1 MNVKLTPLRMAGP
14 ARSLRPVRKR
24 FFWGFFSVKKL
35 ILAALLA
42 ATTASADAAVTY
54 TFAGTEDGGAAVSG
68 SITIDTDAL
77 LGANGAIDPALFYYY
92 ATDDGTNTALS
103 PFLSITFTS
112 GGTNP
117 TLLSAGDFTSQLLQ
131 ADPADGSFYLEL
143 QWSMTNSDNSITA
156 SDFILGGSGTAQ
168 TSSNGGLV
176 LPDFANSGTF
186 YFVASSG
193 TGANIT
199 LDTISSG
206 TLSFAA
212 PSGVP
217 EASSWAM
224 MVLGFGAVGYAA
236 RRRTRVAFA

>member
-1 MNVKLTPLRMAGP
+1 M
-14 ARSLRPVRKR
+14 
-24 FFWGFFSVKKL
+24 KKL
-35 ILAALLA
+35 VLAAFLA

-54 TFAGTEDGGAAVSG
+54 TFAGTDDGGAAVSG

-77 LGANGAIDPALFYYY
+77 VGGNGAIDPALFYYY
-92 ATDDGTNTALS
+92 STGDGANTTS
-103 PFLSITFTS
+103 NPFLSISFTS
-112 GGTNP
+112 AGTNP
-117 TLLSAGDFTSQLLQ
+117 SLLSAGDFTYQLLQ

-143 QWSMTNSDNSITA
+143 DWSVTNPDDSITA
-156 SDFILGGSGTAQ
+156 SSFLLGGSGAIL
-168 TSSNGGLV
+168 TSSAGGSV

-193 TGANIT
+193 TGENIT
-199 LDTISSG
+199 LDTVSSG

-212 PSGVP
+212 QSGVP

-236 RRRTRVAFA
+236 RRRARVAFA